1 MTDPGPNYKW
11 HRDDKGRLSMDLKEF
26 QRYQK
31 DMKDRGEK
39 PKFEIDAYYLRES
52 TPPAADKK
60 SAPACNTPHPNQ

>member
-11 HRDDKGRLSMDLKEF
+11 HRDNKGRLSMDLKEF

-39 PKFEIDAYYLRES
+39 PKFEIGEYYLREVTS
-52 TPPAADKK
+52 PAADKK
-60 SAPACNTPHPNQ
+60 SSTAGKTPHTNQ